1 MKYFNDEL
9 IQTVEKKYKQKLDK
23 NDRYFYGVSNG
34 AGFGMSLLNKHPN
47 TIGTYLCF
55 STFGGN
61 IRSNTWKD
69 DTEYPKLYME
79 YGSEEYSFLKKDA
92 NYLKRKYEELGLFG
106 KFNEFEGGHDS
117 EKWKEKFIE
126 IISKILVTE

>member
-79 YGSEEYSFLKKDA
+79 YGSKEYSFLKEDA
-92 NYLKRKYEELGLFG
+92 NYLKRKYEELNLFG
-106 KFNEFEGGHDS
+106 KFNEYHGGHDDQ
-117 EKWKEKFIE
+117 KWNKKFIE
-126 IISKILVTE
+126 IISKILATE